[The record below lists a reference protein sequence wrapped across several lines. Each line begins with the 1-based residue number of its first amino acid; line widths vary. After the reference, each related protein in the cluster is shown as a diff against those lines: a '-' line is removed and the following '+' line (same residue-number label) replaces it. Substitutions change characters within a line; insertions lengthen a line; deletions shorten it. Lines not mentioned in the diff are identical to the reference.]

1 MRKNN
6 PVKKVAAIHDLSGF
20 GRSSLTAIIPVLSVM
35 GVQVCPVPTAVLST
49 HTGGFKGFS
58 LVDLTNSMDK
68 YIDHWQRINLEFD
81 CVYSGFLASTKQIDI
96 VSNAIDI
103 FGNDE
108 NLIVVDPVMGDDG
121 VLYQTMD
128 NTMVDAMRQLIKKAD
143 IITPNFTEA
152 AYLLEKE
159 YSLDISEVDIKDW
172 LKKLADLGPE
182 VVILTS
188 VPNPAKS
195 KKTSVIAYNKTND
208 IFWKVSCTY
217 IPAHYPGTGDA
228 FTSVIIGSLL
238 QGDSLPIALE
248 RGVQFITNG
257 IKASFGFDYPKR
269 EGILLERVLDTLNA
283 PVIAGSYEM
292 MK

>member
-35 GVQVCPVPTAVLST
+35 GIQVCPIPTAVLST

-58 LVDLTNSMDK
+58 LVDLTDSMDA
-68 YIDHWQRINLEFD
+68 YIEHWKMIDLSFD
-81 CVYSGFLASTKQIDI
+81 CVYSGFLASTKQIGL
-96 VSNAIDI
+96 VSKAIDI
-103 FGNDE
+103 FGNEE
-108 NLIVVDPVMGDDG
+108 NFIVVDPVMGDDG
-121 VLYQTMD
+121 ELYQTMD
-128 NTMVDAMRQLIKKAD
+128 KEMVDAMRQLIKKAD

-152 AYLLEKE
+152 AYLLDKE
-159 YSLDISEVDIKDW
+159 YTLDISEDEIKDW
-172 LKKLADLGPE
+172 LKDLADLGPE
-182 VVILTS
+182 IVILTS
-188 VPNPAKS
+188 VPNSAKS
-195 KKTSVIAYNKTND
+195 KKTSVIAYNKVDD

-248 RGVQFITNG
+248 RGVQFITTG

-269 EGILLERVLDTLNA
+269 EGILLERVLDTLDA
-283 PVIAGSYEM
+283 PVITNSYEM

>member
-35 GVQVCPVPTAVLST
+35 GIQVCPIPTAVLST
-49 HTGGFKGFS
+49 HTGGFRGFS
-58 LVDLTNSMDK
+58 LVDLTDSMDA
-68 YIDHWQRINLEFD
+68 YIEHWKMIDLSFD
-81 CVYSGFLASTKQIDI
+81 CVYSGFLASTKQIGL
-96 VSNAIDI
+96 VSKAIDI
-103 FGNDE
+103 FGNEE
-108 NLIVVDPVMGDDG
+108 NFVVVDPVMGDDG
-121 VLYQTMD
+121 ELYQTMD
-128 NTMVDAMRQLIKKAD
+128 QEMVDAMRQLIKKAD

-159 YSLDISEVDIKDW
+159 YSLDITEVEIKEW
-172 LKKLADLGPE
+172 LKDLANLGPE
-182 VVILTS
+182 IVILTS
-188 VPNPAKS
+188 VPNSSKS
-195 KKTSVIAYNKTND
+195 KKTSVIAYNKVDD

-248 RGVQFITNG
+248 RGVQFITTG

-269 EGILLERVLDTLNA
+269 EGILLERVLDTLDA
-283 PVIAGSYEM
+283 PVITNSYEM
-292 MK
+292 ME